1 METYRGGSTNQGLRR
16 LLRKYAEGGPFPEP
30 ALRDEDTYG
39 PDTGQYRT
47 DRAQATSDVVKA
59 ALAKSNAAMA
69 ARPMEPDLMGYQTRQ
84 APEGYWYDDAGFM
97 RNPQGQEVTP
107 ERRPSVIPF
116 DKYGDFTNSKLL
128 ELAGNL
134 SGGILAPVRGAQG
147 AFLLGSGPVRK
158 AVEVAAQ
165 QVPRELSPL
174 GFYSHGAE
182 TAANLAQAKGAPD
195 QMTAM
200 LRKYGV
206 KPDEL
211 YNAGIA
217 DETATNVMR
226 SKIEREYAPK
236 LAAAKLEMDALGLN
250 ENTINKKSPDYNKA
264 LEIRQSPE
272 TKAKYQYDSTLNAM
286 RSDMDSAMVLHPEWS
301 ARPSVT
307 REELAKHFKERR
319 PQVEETVLGAKAN
332 KYPYRDAD
340 EWQTAINQAE
350 RRRDFDEAER
360 LTLAWE
366 ESEGIGAQGAP
377 KFQKYTLPGGENYR
391 EVLLKTP
398 DESGALRKE
407 TAEAAS
413 LRTQAVADYANA
425 APGSPEAVEAQDRI
439 KKYVKLHNEL
449 IDKKFSMPPT
459 EYRSQHWD
467 DPNVLAHLR
476 MADRTG
482 PNGEKILHVEEIQSD
497 WGQKGK
503 KEGFDKPKVDL
514 KPFEAD
520 RELARMAS
528 VRLAQNM
535 IERES
540 GGRFNS
546 LSEVLDSGD
555 VDLINRMRAAKKTDP
570 ELIAANET
578 FQAADRALQEARAG
592 NRSNIPSAPY
602 VTNTAAWTDLALKR
616 ALKEAAEGGYDK
628 LVWTPGAEQAK
639 RYDLSKQISRLV
651 LENDPAGGHKL
662 RAYSPSGDQVI
673 NKRIVDADR
682 ELPDLIGK
690 EVAKKLL
697 DQDLV
702 NPKVFNEKLTSNDI
716 IVVPKENRYQISA
729 PWGWSTHV
737 GMGVVDSPEA
747 AAEYGARHFSNL
759 AKEANS
765 NMGTSHATEYKNATR
780 SLIGLDLE
788 VGGKGMKAYY
798 DKIIPNQLSKLVK
811 KLDPEARIGTHEIR
825 TGDDTLTSRG
835 ISHAQFYTMTPE
847 QRRAAIEASASPSMS
862 VPSLT
867 ITPKMREA
875 IMKGQ
880 TDFARGGPVQ
890 GYATGGPTDN
900 SLEAL
905 YNKYHAKPTMRQRTR
920 KTVAGIDPER
930 DRDQPVID
938 PATMG
943 EEWNRARRNYQNFP
957 RQEGEAVARPLEL
970 GARDRLAGY
979 IAGGAREPGAQ
990 SRRSLADLLLGST
1003 GLPDSGTLG
1012 VGVAD
1017 LPMVTGIPLAL
1028 ADIVHDIGQGDYA
1041 STAMGAA
1048 LPAAFYA
1055 RGPLGAA
1062 GKRAVKIANDYAK
1075 PIAGVAGVAATM
1087 TPEDAE
1093 AAKLRVPAGVRQI
1106 LSGTPENAD
1115 HIAFLLRNGRGTEVT
1130 NALANTADPIT
1141 LLRHYLSGGTGAE
1154 MPMGRAARMGRAKEG
1169 GYHTEKPYYHAG
1181 DPKTAFDNSRGELYA
1196 TTDKSFAKAY
1206 RADKNYGDVRSLLS
1220 RHQNT
1225 IEGDDVIDFF
1235 HNKVS
1240 SRNPSGV
1247 NIKYGWQAFDPD
1259 HLAGVGGDPRDASK
1273 LLPALKKAGFDS
1285 AFFPEDFPPTSSYT
1299 DPSSSRAF
1307 FYPETLRDISAR
1319 FDPRLSHV
1327 SNLDYAQGGEVK
1339 NYARGGSVKGYAE
1352 GGPVSSAAIYDPAEI
1367 DALAASIIEGNYA

>member
-716 IVVPKENRYQISA
+716 IVVPKEGRYQISA

-737 GMGVVDSPEA
+737 GMGVVNSPEA

-780 SLIGLDLE
+780 SLIGQDLS
-788 VGGKGMKAYY
+788 VGGEGMKGYY
-798 DKIIPNQLSKLVK
+798 DKIVPNQLSKLVK
-811 KLDPEARIGTHEIR
+811 KLDPEAKIGTHEIR
-825 TGDDTLTSRG
+825 TTKESDLRRKLRDAGYDPDQVDLQEILADSGGSTPRG
-835 ISHAQFYTMTPE
+835 FTETDLD
-847 QRRAAIEASASPSMS
+847 AIEMGKHLEGTSLKSISA
-862 VPSLT
+862 PSLT

-880 TDFARGGPVQ
+880 TEF
-890 GYATGGPTDN
+890 
-900 SLEAL
+900 
-905 YNKYHAKPTMRQRTR
+905 
-920 KTVAGIDPER
+920 
-930 DRDQPVID
+930 
-938 PATMG
+938 
-943 EEWNRARRNYQNFP
+943 
-957 RQEGEAVARPLEL
+957 
-970 GARDRLAGY
+970 
-979 IAGGAREPGAQ
+979 
-990 SRRSLADLLLGST
+990 
-1003 GLPDSGTLG
+1003 
-1012 VGVAD
+1012 
-1017 LPMVTGIPLAL
+1017 
-1028 ADIVHDIGQGDYA
+1028 
-1041 STAMGAA
+1041 
-1048 LPAAFYA
+1048 
-1055 RGPLGAA
+1055 
-1062 GKRAVKIANDYAK
+1062 
-1075 PIAGVAGVAATM
+1075 
-1087 TPEDAE
+1087 
-1093 AAKLRVPAGVRQI
+1093 
-1106 LSGTPENAD
+1106 
-1115 HIAFLLRNGRGTEVT
+1115 
-1130 NALANTADPIT
+1130 
-1141 LLRHYLSGGTGAE
+1141 
-1154 MPMGRAARMGRAKEG
+1154 
-1169 GYHTEKPYYHAG
+1169 
-1181 DPKTAFDNSRGELYA
+1181 
-1196 TTDKSFAKAY
+1196 
-1206 RADKNYGDVRSLLS
+1206 
-1220 RHQNT
+1220 
-1225 IEGDDVIDFF
+1225 
-1235 HNKVS
+1235 
-1240 SRNPSGV
+1240 
-1247 NIKYGWQAFDPD
+1247 
-1259 HLAGVGGDPRDASK
+1259 
-1273 LLPALKKAGFDS
+1273 
-1285 AFFPEDFPPTSSYT
+1285 
-1299 DPSSSRAF
+1299 
-1307 FYPETLRDISAR
+1307 
-1319 FDPRLSHV
+1319 
-1327 SNLDYAQGGEVK
+1327 
-1339 NYARGGSVKGYAE
+1339 ARGGSVKGYALGGQADIAQANIDLLNE
-1352 GGPVSSAAIYDPAEI
+1352 MARRYNLTAGDGSVAADAQSQAEADRYAEMAAAINAGVERGDNSLFGNANQQTPTSTNFTTNTPATVAYDPRANDMVPYSNTNYMPNAVQSYNLSNLSPSQQAAVITSSQTNPTSTQTAAITPTTNTNVAALPSTIEGFAPSSKGVGNLVSPGFTASDKIASRAGEALPGYLGPLQQAFFDESKALMGAYGTLPSSVTNVAIQPEQLADWLAVQQEMFGDERAAAINQGIINGDLSLFGEGQTPNVGAPQENFNGSVAGTNIAGTFDPLASPDVLGDISYGTFGLSGPMGLSNAIQEMQDQQEDSGPEDGGDSGPEDGGDGDSSGSESDSSGSDDNGGADGDYALGGTVNKDLMKLYRKYSKKSRKYAQGGPVAVYDPAEI
-1367 DALAASIIEGNYA
+1367 DAIAARIREGNYA